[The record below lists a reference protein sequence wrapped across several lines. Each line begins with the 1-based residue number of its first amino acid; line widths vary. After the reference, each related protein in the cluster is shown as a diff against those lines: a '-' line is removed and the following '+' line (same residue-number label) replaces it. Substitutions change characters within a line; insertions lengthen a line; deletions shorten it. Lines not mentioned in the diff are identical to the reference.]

1 MEEGTAIGT
10 FSLLVYVLGPI
21 LLAAVVAFAIM
32 RSRRRAKQGPLAPGE
47 PDQGAPSAQAAH
59 TGQDAGTRQL

>member
-1 MEEGTAIGT
+1 MDEGSAIGT

-21 LLAAVVAFAIM
+21 LLAVIIGYAIM

-47 PDQGAPSAQAAH
+47 PDRNAPSAQAAQ
-59 TGQDAGTRQL
+59 TGQDVGTRQL

>member
-1 MEEGTAIGT
+1 MDEGSAIGT

-21 LLAAVVAFAIM
+21 LLAVIIGYSIM

-47 PDQGAPSAQAAH
+47 PDRNAPSAQATQA
-59 TGQDAGTRQL
+59 GQDVGTRQL